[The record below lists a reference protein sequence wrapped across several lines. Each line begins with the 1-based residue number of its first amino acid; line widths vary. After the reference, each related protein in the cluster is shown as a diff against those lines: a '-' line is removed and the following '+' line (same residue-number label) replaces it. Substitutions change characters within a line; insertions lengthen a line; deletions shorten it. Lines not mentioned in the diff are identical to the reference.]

1 MITNLDLN
9 KSFINSNQ
17 ISREFINFF
26 NKPGPYY
33 SSYPILSNWKENNNL
48 SEIYKKK
55 LIEFLNKNPG
65 KPIGL
70 YLHVPYC
77 AKLCYY
83 CSCRMH
89 ISNNRDVINQFV
101 KDLITEINMLNDLFI
116 SNKISPNV
124 KEIHLGGGTPSH
136 LTTKEIGE
144 IVNSLKNFV
153 KIDALDEFSME
164 IDPRTVNRSHFPE
177 YANLGVDRISFGV
190 QDFDDTV
197 QKKINRVQ
205 PFELVESLLKH
216 EIRKNFKGVNF
227 DLLYGLPAQTLKTFE
242 RTINLTKELSP
253 ERITLIRYAH
263 IPDVR
268 KHIKMIKEKD
278 LPPTDHLP
286 LMFLNSTQSLIE
298 GNYSWVGIDHF
309 AKQTDQ
315 LAIAKKEGRVYRN
328 FGGETPGYTKDIISI
343 GPTSTSGFGNNY
355 FQSTYDLNEYRKY
368 VRNGEFPI
376 TRQYSLSQEDII
388 RRECN
393 FSLQCNQFL
402 DFDLISKKFDIKT
415 EKYFKRE
422 IEELKN
428 LEQKSLVLFKG
439 NQVYVTLLGRYLVRH
454 ICKVFDTFFDDKKE
468 YKIHGN

>member
-48 SEIYKKK
+48 SEIYKRK
-55 LIEFLNKNPG
+55 LIEFLNKKPG

-136 LTTKEIGE
+136 LTTKELGE
-144 IVNSLKNFV
+144 IINSLKNFV
-153 KIDALDEFSME
+153 KIDGLDEFSME
-164 IDPRTVNRSHFPE
+164 IDPRTVNRSHFIE

-242 RTINLTKELSP
+242 KTINLTKELGP

-263 IPDVR
+263 IPEVR
-268 KHIKMIKEKD
+268 KHIKMIKEED

-315 LAIAKKEGRVYRN
+315 LAIAKREGRVYRN

-428 LEQKSLVLFKG
+428 LEQKSMVLFKG
-439 NQVYVTLLGRYLVRH
+439 NKVYVTLLGRYLVRH
-454 ICKVFDTFFDDKKE
+454 ICKVFDTFFDDKKK